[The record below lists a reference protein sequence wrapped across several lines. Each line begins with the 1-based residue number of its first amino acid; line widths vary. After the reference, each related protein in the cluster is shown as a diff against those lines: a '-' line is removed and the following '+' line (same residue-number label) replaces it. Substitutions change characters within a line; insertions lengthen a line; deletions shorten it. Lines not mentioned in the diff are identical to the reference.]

1 MNETQEKRVYERGKR
16 LYIDFVKRGKRV
28 RLATGL
34 KANAENRRFVLKHF
48 AEFAA
53 GKKDEMRAIH
63 KDFVDG
69 EFDKATLPKSEK
81 ARRAFA
87 KRGEGIF
94 FVRNILDEM
103 LAEKREFK
111 RFNTQ
116 KLFKFCA
123 ATLMEFC
130 DESGIYD
137 VRKIE
142 RDFCKDYF
150 RFLLAKNY
158 TKSTFDKKFNVLFEL
173 LKFAFEDRE
182 LIDKN
187 PYFKPKF
194 SAAEFKKGKDLKAFS
209 LPQIQALIKAAQGE
223 LKSYLII
230 AFFTGMRKGEI
241 LGLKFADLDFD
252 KEIIKVQRT
261 RLHNGTTNAPKTANS
276 RREVLMLPP
285 VKDELKRLKAAARG
299 DDGFIFAKS
308 DEFYAGKFRALCESY
323 ELRGWTLYE
332 TRHSFASIM
341 LQKGEEALWVS
352 KMLGHKN
359 LAVTLQFYAAFLPD
373 KNITRAEFLR
383 GLDFNAEPS
392 LFSESEAG

>member
-53 GKKDEMRAIH
+53 GKKDEMRALH

-81 ARRAFA
+81 ARRGAV
-87 KRGEGIF
+87 KKGEGGYFIASL
-94 FVRNILDEM
+94 LDE
-103 LAEKREFK
+103 LVAEKQTFK
-111 RFNTQ
+111 RFYTHQLYKGGANT
-116 KLFKFCA
+116 L
-123 ATLMEFC
+123 LEFC
-130 DESGIYD
+130 ETFKIYD
-137 VRKIE
+137 VREITRE
-142 RDFCKDYF
+142 FCKG
-150 RFLLAKNY
+150 FLKFCVDKNY
-158 TKSTFDKKFNVLFEL
+158 TKGTINAKFCVLYEL
-173 LKFAFEDRE
+173 LKSAFDKE
-182 LIDKN
+182 LIEKN
-187 PYFKPKF
+187 PYFKPNF
-194 SAAEFKKGKDLKAFS
+194 TNADLKASKELKAFNFE
-209 LPQIQALIKAAQGE
+209 QVQGLIKAAQGE

-299 DDGFIFAKS
+299 DEGFIFAKS

-323 ELRGWTLYE
+323 ELHGWTLYE

>member
-1 MNETQEKRVYERGKR
+1 MNETQEKRIYERGKR

-34 KANAENRRFVLKHF
+34 KASAENRRFVLKHF

-53 GKKDEMRAIH
+53 GKKDELLALH

-81 ARRAFA
+81 ARRAA
-87 KRGEGIF
+87 VKKGEECYFIASL
-94 FVRNILDEM
+94 LDE
-103 LAEKREFK
+103 LVAEKQTFK
-111 RFNTQ
+111 RFYTHQLYKGGANT
-116 KLFKFCA
+116 L
-123 ATLMEFC
+123 LEFC
-130 DESGIYD
+130 ETCKIYD
-137 VRKIE
+137 VREITRE
-142 RDFCKDYF
+142 FCKG
-150 RFLLAKNY
+150 FLKFCVDKNY
-158 TKSTFDKKFNVLFEL
+158 TKGTINAKFCVLYEL
-173 LKFAFEDRE
+173 LKSAFDKE
-182 LIDKN
+182 LIEKN
-187 PYFKPKF
+187 PYFKPNF
-194 SAAEFKKGKDLKAFS
+194 TSADLKASKELKAFNFE
-209 LPQIQALIKAAQGE
+209 QVQGLIKAAQGE

-299 DDGFIFAKS
+299 DEGFIFAKS

-323 ELRGWTLYE
+323 ELHGWTLYE

>member
-53 GKKDEMRAIH
+53 GKKDEMLALH
-63 KDFVDG
+63 KDFVDA
-69 EFDKATLPKSEK
+69 EFDRATLPKSEK

-94 FVRNILDEM
+94 FVQNILDEM

-223 LKSYLII
+223 IKSYLII
-230 AFFTGMRKGEI
+230 AFFTGMREGEI
-241 LGLKFADLDFD
+241 LGLKFSDLDFE
-252 KEIIKVQRT
+252 KEIIEVQRT
-261 RLHNGTTNAPKTANS
+261 RLENGTTNAPKTPNS
-276 RREVLMLPP
+276 RREVQMLPL
-285 VKDELKRLKAAARG
+285 VKDELERLNLKANDKNA
-299 DDGFIFAKS
+299 FIFNKS
-308 DEFYAGKFRALCESY
+308 RVSYDKAYKTLCEG
-323 ELRGWTLYE
+323 LDLKGFTLYE
-332 TRHSFASIM
+332 TRHSFASVM
-341 LQKGEEALWVS
+341 LQQGEEMAWIS
-352 KMLGHKN
+352 KMMGHKD
-359 LAVTLQFYAAFLPD
+359 LSVTLKRYTAFLPD
-373 KNITRAEFLR
+373 KNTTRAEFLR

>member
-34 KANAENRRFVLKHF
+34 KASAENRRFILKYF

-53 GKKDEMRAIH
+53 GKKDEMLALH
-63 KDFVDG
+63 KDFMDA
-69 EFDKATLPKSEK
+69 EFDKANLPKSEK
-81 ARRAFA
+81 ARRAAA
-87 KRGEGIF
+87 KKGDEGYFIASL
-94 FVRNILDEM
+94 LDE
-103 LAEKREFK
+103 LVAEKQTFK
-111 RFNTQ
+111 RFYTHQLYKVGANT
-116 KLFKFCA
+116 L
-123 ATLMEFC
+123 LEFC
-130 DESGIYD
+130 EICKIYD
-137 VRKIE
+137 VREITRE
-142 RDFCKDYF
+142 FCKG
-150 RFLLAKNY
+150 FLKFCVDKNY
-158 TKSTFDKKFNVLFEL
+158 TKGTINAKFCVLYEL
-173 LKFAFEDRE
+173 LKSAFDKE
-182 LIDKN
+182 LIEKN
-187 PYFKPKF
+187 PYFKPNF
-194 SAAEFKKGKDLKAFS
+194 TSADLKASKELKAFNFE
-209 LPQIQALIKAAQGE
+209 QVQGLIKAAQGE

-241 LGLKFADLDFD
+241 LGLKFSDLDFD

-285 VKDELKRLKAAARG
+285 VKDELKRLKAAACG
-299 DDGFIFAKS
+299 DEGFIFAKS
-308 DEFYAGKFRALCESY
+308 DEFYAGKFRALCENY